1 MNLRGLLA
9 LAALAVT
16 LAGAAHAQ
24 AVEGLDGRWEGAIPR
39 SNGLPVR
46 AVFHVTT
53 DAGRTTVAFDSPD
66 QGAWGLAATV
76 SRTGESMTF
85 HVPMAQMTYVAK
97 LSVDGKTLTGEVAQG
112 DTAVPLILTQ
122 KPASAVAALTSAAVN
137 GLDGTWEG
145 AIVTPIGDIT
155 VLFHVATK
163 HGRTTTTMD
172 TPGQGAR
179 DIPALTKRAGDKVT
193 VEVPG
198 ILASFS
204 ADLSGDGK
212 ALVGEWTQS
221 GQELALTI
229 KRK

>member
-1 MNLRGLLA
+1 MNFRRLLA

-24 AVEGLDGRWEGAIPR
+24 AIEGLDGRWEGAIAR
-39 SNGLPVR
+39 SNGSPVR

-53 DAGRTTVAFDSPD
+53 DAGQTTVAFDSPD
-66 QGAWGLAATV
+66 QGAWGLAAVV

-97 LSVDGKTLTGEVAQG
+97 LSADGKTLTGEVAQG

-122 KPASAVAALTSAAVN
+122 KPASAVTALTSPAVI

-145 AIVTPIGDIT
+145 AIATPIGDT
-155 VLFHVATK
+155 AVLFHIATK
-163 HGRTTTTMD
+163 QDRTSTLMD

-179 DIPALTKRAGDKVT
+179 DIPALTKRAGEKVT

-204 ADLSGDGK
+204 ADLSDDGK
-212 ALVGEWTQS
+212 ELAGEWTQS
-221 GQELALTI
+221 GQELALTL
-229 KRK
+229 KHK